1 MPRVSTYLNFRR
13 ETEAAFGFYREVF
26 GGEILGPVMRYAE
39 MPPGD
44 GQPLPEADRA
54 LVMHMELSILG
65 GHVLMGTDVPESLGM
80 PFVPGNTAYVMLEP
94 DTRAE
99 AERLY
104 AALSE
109 GGEIEMP
116 LQDMFWGG
124 YFASF
129 ADRFGTRWM
138 INCSEPKA
146 A

>member
-1 MPRVSTYLNFRR
+1 MARVSTYLNFRR

-26 GGEILGPVMRYAE
+26 GGSLIGPVMRYAD
-39 MPPGD
+39 MPAGD
-44 GQPLPEADRA
+44 GPPLPEADRQ
-54 LVMHMELSILG
+54 LVMHMEVDILG

-80 PFVPGNTAYVMLEP
+80 PLVPGNTAYVMLEP

-104 AALSE
+104 AALSA

-116 LQDMFWGG
+116 LADMFWGD

-138 INCSEPKA
+138 INCSA
-146 A
+146 AKVA

>member
-26 GGEILGPVMRYAE
+26 GGEYLGPVMRYTEA
-39 MPPGD
+39 PADHGPA
-44 GQPLPEADRA
+44 LPEADRG
-54 LVMHMELSILG
+54 LVMHMAVTILG
-65 GHVLMGTDVPESLGM
+65 GHVLMGTDMPESLRM
-80 PFVPGNTAYVMLEP
+80 PLVAGNNAHVVLEP

-116 LQDMFWGG
+116 LQDMFWGEL
-124 YFASF
+124 FASF

>member
-26 GGEILGPVMRYAE
+26 GGEILGPILRY
-39 MPPGD
+39 GD
-44 GQPLPEADRA
+44 HTGPEAPVLPEADRG
-54 LVMHMELSILG
+54 LVMHMAVSILG
-65 GHVLMGTDVPESLGM
+65 GHVLMGTDVPESLDM
-80 PFVPGNTAYVMLEP
+80 PLVQGNAAYVMLEP

-104 AALSE
+104 AALSA

-116 LQDMFWGG
+116 LADMFWGD

>member
-1 MPRVSTYLNFRR
+1 MPRVSTYLNFRC

-26 GGEILGPVMRYAE
+26 GGEIIGPVMRY
-39 MPPGD
+39 GD
-44 GQPLPEADRA
+44 NPAPEAPALPEADRG
-54 LVMHMELSILG
+54 LVMHMQVGILG
-65 GHVLMGTDVPESLGM
+65 GHVLMGTDVPESLAM

-104 AALSE
+104 AALSA

-116 LQDMFWGG
+116 LQDMFWGDL
-124 YFASF
+124 FASF

>member
-26 GGEILGPVMRYAE
+26 GGEILGPVMRYAD
-39 MPPGD
+39 MPPSD
-44 GQPLPEADRA
+44 AQPLPEADRG
-54 LVMHMELSILG
+54 LVMHMEVAILG

-80 PFVPGNTAYVMLEP
+80 PFVPGNTAHVMLEP

-109 GGEIEMP
+109 GGQIEMP
-116 LQDMFWGG
+116 LQDMFWGDC
-124 YFASF
+124 FASF
-129 ADRFGTRWM
+129 RDRYGTRWM
-138 INCSEPKA
+138 INCSEPRA
-146 A
+146 T